1 MNKAKKLAKNDGVG
15 LESKVGSGGGTFEMS
30 KNKVLLILGVIAVLV
45 LCGGVCYM
53 QLRPRV
59 VLEVTGKDS
68 DGSVTKSKVYMKE
81 TVYDILQTEKQCD
94 MYSQIYM
101 QMYGKTYWEME
112 DVDGSG
118 RDGAA
123 AAKKQVMDSVKQRE
137 ILCME
142 AKKLNYSLSD
152 EEKKSVKE
160 NVKQAL
166 DALSDAQK
174 KIDGLDEKSLTTAFE
189 KNALADKYRQV
200 IISES
205 GIDEEALKATVVK
218 DDYHQYTMQY
228 YKVDNKEGTG
238 EEQTDVTPEKK
249 QENLT
254 NMQAL
259 KEKAATAED
268 FTKLVEKDDATGIS
282 TYKEENLI
290 QKDMDSSSFLTKK
303 LRKKLIKMQN
313 GEISD
318 VIEGEDGYYL
328 VKMVNNDDPAA
339 YDEQCKKVV
348 DDEETKKFK
357 ERYSQIA
364 GGYTAEIQSYWRGR
378 VKLGNY
384 TTVAETKEQQ

>member
-15 LESKVGSGGGTFEMS
+15 LESKIGSGGGAFELT
-30 KNKVLLILGVIAVLV
+30 KNKVLVLLGVIAVLV

-59 VLEVTGKDS
+59 VLEVTGTDA
-68 DGSVTKSKVYMKE
+68 DGSTTKSRVYMKE
-81 TVYDILQTEKQCD
+81 TVYDIFQTEKQCN
-94 MYSQIYM
+94 MYSQIYQ

-118 RDGAA
+118 RDGAT

-152 EEKKSVKE
+152 EEKATVKE
-160 NVKQAL
+160 NVKQAI
-166 DALSDAQK
+166 DSLSDEQK
-174 KIDGLDEKSLTTAFE
+174 KIDGMDEKSLTTAFE
-189 KNALADKYRQV
+189 KNALAEKYRQV

-218 DDYHQYTMQY
+218 EDYRQYTMQY
-228 YKVDNKEGTG
+228 YMVSNKEGTG
-238 EEQTDVTPEKK
+238 DEQTDVTPEKK

-268 FTKLVEKDDATGIS
+268 FTKLVEDGDTTGIS
-282 TYKEENLI
+282 TYKEEDLL
-290 QKDMDSSSFLTKK
+290 QKDMESSSFLTKK

-339 YDEQCKKVV
+339 YDEQCTKVV
-348 DDEETKKFK
+348 EDEESEKFK

-364 GGYTAEIQSYWRGR
+364 AGYTAEIQSYWKGR
-378 VKLGNY
+378 VHLGNY
-384 TTVAETKEQQ
+384 TTVAEAND

>member
-15 LESKVGSGGGTFEMS
+15 LESKIGSGGGAFELT
-30 KNKVLLILGVIAVLV
+30 KNKVLVLLGVIAVLV

-59 VLEVTGKDS
+59 VLEVTGTDA
-68 DGSVTKSKVYMKE
+68 DGSTTKSRVYMKE
-81 TVYDILQTEKQCD
+81 TVYDIFQTEKQCN
-94 MYSQIYM
+94 MYSQIYQ

-118 RDGAA
+118 RDGAT

-152 EEKKSVKE
+152 EEKATVKE

-166 DALSDAQK
+166 DSLSDEQK
-174 KIDGLDEKSLTTAFE
+174 KIDGMDEKSLTTAFE
-189 KNALADKYRQV
+189 KNALAEKYRQV

-218 DDYHQYTMQY
+218 EDYRQYTMQY
-228 YKVDNKEGTG
+228 YMVSNKEGTG
-238 EEQTDVTPEKK
+238 DEQTDVTPEKK

-268 FTKLVEKDDATGIS
+268 FTKLVEDGDTTGIS
-282 TYKEENLI
+282 TYKEEDLL
-290 QKDMDSSSFLTKK
+290 QKDMESSSFLTKK

-339 YDEQCKKVV
+339 YDEQCTKVV
-348 DDEETKKFK
+348 EDEESEKFK

-364 GGYTAEIQSYWRGR
+364 AGYTAEIQSYWKGR
-378 VKLGNY
+378 VHLGNY
-384 TTVAETKEQQ
+384 TTVAEAND